1 MTRPAAA
8 RAGGR
13 PAAAAPAPSGAA
25 RRAAALVPLLAGT
38 LALGGPA
45 LLPGAGLP
53 PAVAAPGTA
62 APADTTDAEHPVRVD
77 VARFEPRTVTPGSLI
92 TVTGTL
98 TNTGTEPITDL
109 AVRLQRG
116 PVLTDRPA
124 LAEAVSDPD
133 PATAVQPAFE
143 PLPFELGPGAGTEFS
158 YTLDSAELR
167 LEQDGVYPV
176 LFNVNGTV
184 DGDDERRVGELAT
197 FLVQQPVV
205 PSSRTTVAWLWP
217 LSELS
222 HRDASGN
229 FVDDELTEAI
239 GVGGRLD
246 RALAVVERL
255 PGGAPESGTG
265 PAAPLPV
272 TLAIDPALV
281 EELALM
287 ADGPYAVA
295 GVPDAG
301 TGTEEAQAF
310 LDRLG
315 TVVASRPVVALPYG
329 DVDAD
334 GLQAAGL
341 PAVVTRSLPGTP
353 EGTAQDPIGPP
364 PAPAD
369 PAGDG
374 EVPPADPGE
383 PPQRGAGAEILAEVL
398 DVVPSTDLAW
408 APDGFYD
415 PATLAT
421 LQAGGIDRVVLGSGA
436 LTGGASAVGLD
447 GSDAAART
455 SVAIG
460 EEPLDVLV
468 ADPTLSSV
476 VGAAQTTAGGPRIAE
491 QRYLA
496 ELAALTLQAPP
507 GSEQTVL
514 VAPPRDVEAGLEGA
528 GAMISDLGLPW
539 LQAAGVAALSDVPAA
554 DAGSLAP
561 PGEPTGLDG
570 AGMATLGAAV
580 AAREDLAAAVA
591 GEADQALQSYDAGI
605 ARAASVLWRGE
616 PDGFTAAAAD
626 ARDTLARLRER
637 VTVVAP
643 VDGTYSLASS
653 SAPLVLTVDNPLPFP
668 VQVRLRVETPG
679 NRGLS
684 VGDIGVQTLP
694 PEQRTTLQVP
704 TELHR
709 SGGFAVTA
717 QVTTPSGSPLGNLV
731 EMQVKSTAY
740 GPISLSIT
748 IGAASLLALLFLRRL
763 VHFVL
768 RRRRGTPAGTG
779 GTGPVPGGL
788 AAPPTRSPV

>member
-13 PAAAAPAPSGAA
+13 PAADAPARPGAA
-25 RRAAALVPLLAGT
+25 RRAAALAPLLAGS
-38 LALGGPA
+38 LVLGGP
-45 LLPGAGLP
+45 LLAPGAGLA

-62 APADTTDAEHPVRVD
+62 APADAADADRPVRID
-77 VARFEPRTVTPGSLI
+77 VARFEPRTVTPGSLV

-116 PVLTDRPA
+116 EVRTDRPA
-124 LAEAVSDPD
+124 LAEALSDPD
-133 PATAVQPAFE
+133 PATAVQPAFT
-143 PLPFELGPGAGTEFS
+143 PLPGELRPGGSTEFS

-184 DGDDERRVGELAT
+184 AGDQERRVGELAT

-217 LSELS
+217 LSERS
-222 HRDASGN
+222 HRDAPGD
-229 FVDDELTEAI
+229 FVDDELTGAI
-239 GVGGRLD
+239 SAGGRLD

-255 PGGAPESGTG
+255 PAGPADGGTG
-265 PAAPLPV
+265 PAASLPV

-287 ADGPYAVA
+287 AEGPYAVA
-295 GVPDAG
+295 GVADAG
-301 TGTEEAQAF
+301 TGTEAAQAF
-310 LDRLG
+310 LARLRAAA
-315 TVVASRPVVALPYG
+315 ASRPVVALPYG

-364 PAPAD
+364 PVVVD
-369 PAGDG
+369 PAA
-374 EVPPADPGE
+374 ESTAPPADPGNQ
-383 PPQRGAGAEILAEVL
+383 PTTGAGAEILARVL
-398 DVVPSTDLAW
+398 DVAPATDLAW
-408 APDGFYD
+408 APDGAYD
-415 PATLAT
+415 PETLAT
-421 LQAGGIDRVVLGSGA
+421 LRAGGIDRVVLGSGA
-436 LTGGASAVGLD
+436 LTEGGSAVGLD
-447 GSDAAART
+447 GSDAVART
-455 SVAIG
+455 AVATG

-468 ADPTLSSV
+468 ADPALSAV
-476 VGAAQTTAGGPRIAE
+476 VGAAQVTAGGPRIAE

-528 GAMISDLGLPW
+528 GAMISDTAGLPW
-539 LQAAGVAALSDVPAA
+539 LRAGSVAALGDVPAA
-554 DAGSLAP
+554 DAGSLALP
-561 PGEPTGLDG
+561 DERTGLDG

-580 AAREDLAAAVA
+580 AARDDLAAAVA
-591 GEADQALQSYDAGI
+591 GDADQALRSYDAGI
-605 ARAASVLWRGE
+605 ARAASVLWREE
-616 PDGFTAAAAD
+616 PEQFVQAAAD
-626 ARDTLARLRER
+626 ARATLARLRER

-653 SAPLVLTVDNPLPFP
+653 DAPLVLTVDNPLPFP

-679 NRGLS
+679 NRGLT
-684 VGDIGVQTLP
+684 VGDIGVQTLA

-704 TELHR
+704 TELSR

-717 QVTTPSGSPLGNLV
+717 QVTTPSGSPLGDLV

-748 IGAASLLALLFLRRL
+748 IGAAALLGLLFLRRL

-768 RRRRGTPAGTG
+768 RRRGTAAADAGTG
-779 GTGPVPGGL
+779 PAPAGL
-788 AAPPTRSPV
+788 STPPTRSPV

>member
-13 PAAAAPAPSGAA
+13 PAADAPARPGAA

-38 LALGGPA
+38 LVLAGPA
-45 LLPGAGLP
+45 LLPGAGLA
-53 PAVAAPGTA
+53 PAVAAPGSADPA
-62 APADTTDAEHPVRVD
+62 ATTDADRPVRVD
-77 VARFEPRTVTPGSLI
+77 VARFEPRTVTPGSLV

-98 TNTGTEPITDL
+98 TNTGTETITDL
-109 AVRLQRG
+109 AARLQRG
-116 PVLTDRPA
+116 AVRTSRPA
-124 LAEAVSDPD
+124 LAEALSDPD
-133 PATAVQPAFE
+133 PATTVQPAFT
-143 PLPFELGPGAGTEFS
+143 PLVDALGPGGSTEFS

-167 LEQDGVYPV
+167 LDQDGVYPV
-176 LFNVNGTV
+176 LFNINGTV
-184 DGDDERRVGELAT
+184 DGDEERRVGELAT
-197 FLVQQPVV
+197 FVVQQPVV

-217 LSELS
+217 LSERS
-222 HRDASGN
+222 HRDASGEL
-229 FVDDELTEAI
+229 VDDELTRSI
-239 GVGGRLD
+239 SGGGRLD

-255 PGGAPESGTG
+255 PGGSPG
-265 PAAPLPV
+265 PASPLPV

-310 LDRLG
+310 LARLRA
-315 TVVASRPVVALPYG
+315 VVGSRPVVALPYG

-353 EGTAQDPIGPP
+353 EGTAQDPIGSPPVLAVPAADGGAP
-364 PAPAD
+364 PA
-369 PAGDG
+369 
-374 EVPPADPGE
+374 EPGE
-383 PPQRGAGAEILAEVL
+383 APTTGAGAEILAEVL
-398 DVVPSTDLAW
+398 DVAPATDLAW
-408 APDGFYD
+408 APDGSYG
-415 PATLAT
+415 PETLAT
-421 LQAGGIDRVVLGSGA
+421 LRAGGVERVVLGSSA
-436 LTGGASAVGLD
+436 LTEGGSAVGLD
-447 GSDAAART
+447 GSDAVART
-455 SVAIG
+455 SVPTG

-468 ADPTLSSV
+468 ADPALSAV
-476 VGAAQTTAGGPRIAE
+476 AGAAQDTAGGPRIAE

-514 VAPPRDVEAGLEGA
+514 VAPPRDVDAGLEGA
-528 GAMISDLGLPW
+528 GAMIADTVGLPW
-539 LQAAGVAALSDVPAA
+539 LRAGSVAELGGVPAA
-554 DAGSLAP
+554 DAGSLALP
-561 PGEPTGLDG
+561 ATSTGLDG
-570 AGMATLGAAV
+570 PGMATLGAAV
-580 AAREDLAAAVA
+580 GAREDLAAAVA
-591 GEADQALQSYDAGI
+591 GEADQALRSYDAGI
-605 ARAASVLWRGE
+605 ARAASVLWRE
-616 PDGFTAAAAD
+616 DPDGFAAAAAD
-626 ARDTLARLRER
+626 ARSTLARLRER

-653 SAPLVLTVDNPLPFP
+653 DAPLVLTVDNPLPFP
-668 VQVRLRVETPG
+668 VQVRLAVETPG
-679 NRGLS
+679 NRGLR

-704 TELHR
+704 TELSR

-717 QVTTPSGSPLGNLV
+717 QVTTPSGSPLGDLV

-768 RRRRGTPAGTG
+768 RRRRGTPAGDS
-779 GTGPVPGGL
+779 PVPAGL
-788 AAPPTRSPV
+788 TTPPTRSPV